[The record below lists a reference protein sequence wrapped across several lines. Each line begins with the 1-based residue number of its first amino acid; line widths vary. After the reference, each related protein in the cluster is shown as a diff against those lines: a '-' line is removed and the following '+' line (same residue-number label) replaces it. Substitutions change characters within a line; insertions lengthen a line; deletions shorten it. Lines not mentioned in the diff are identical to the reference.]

1 MDGFMSAWVLSF
13 YVLYVYTTLLEMKP
27 SLFLLLMW
35 VNYLFFCSCQA
46 TESFGRLL
54 QDVVGNESRAIAI
67 KTAADHS
74 KLRTA
79 GGGKSMLPAL
89 HTPGA

>member
-1 MDGFMSAWVLSF
+1 M
-13 YVLYVYTTLLEMKP
+13 YVCMFICLH
-27 SLFLLLMW
+27 LLLVHLCMYMYVW
-35 VNYLFFCSCQA
+35 QA

-74 KLRTA
+74 KLRSA
-79 GGGKSMLPAL
+79 GGGKSMQ
-89 HTPGA
+89 HTAGAYLLYVCMYVCSVHCMYDL